1 MRSAAS
7 HGLLSWIWAACLDFY
22 ADMDKSSLCSW
33 PSTTTSTAAWKRWSH
48 ERLDARDFAWSNGEV
63 RPKKKPWSLSREDT
77 LVPPSAAKNTS
88 RPLSLMPVKR
98 HHGIAMSKSVSPQA
112 LRHGD
117 EGGIAVPRRVGV
129 EEGRGTPPGRVP
141 SLWRSFLLQAAG
153 QLKASVSVCIR
164 VCVWVH
170 KH

>member
-48 ERLDARDFAWSNGEV
+48 ERLDARDLAWSNGEV
-63 RPKKKPWSLSREDT
+63 RPKKKLWSLSREDT
-77 LVPPSAAKNTS
+77 LVPPSAAKNDS
-88 RPLSLMPVKR
+88 RPLSLMPVKG
-98 HHGIAMSKSVSPQA
+98 HHGIAKSKSVSPQA

-153 QLKASVSVCIR
+153 
-164 VCVWVH
+164 
-170 KH
+170 

>member
-1 MRSAAS
+1 M
-7 HGLLSWIWAACLDFY
+7 
-22 ADMDKSSLCSW
+22 
-33 PSTTTSTAAWKRWSH
+33 
-48 ERLDARDFAWSNGEV
+48 

-117 EGGIAVPRRVGV
+117 EGGIVVPLRVGV
-129 EEGRGTPPGRVP
+129 EEGAGRVP

-153 QLKASVSVCIR
+153 
-164 VCVWVH
+164 
-170 KH
+170 